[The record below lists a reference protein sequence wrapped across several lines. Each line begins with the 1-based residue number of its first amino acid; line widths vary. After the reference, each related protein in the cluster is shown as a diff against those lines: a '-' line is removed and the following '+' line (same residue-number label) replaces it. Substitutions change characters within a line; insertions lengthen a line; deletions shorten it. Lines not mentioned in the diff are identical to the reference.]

1 MVLRGVLAVAVV
13 IAGVG
18 ISVRF
23 VTEPV
28 SNHGESLAA
37 GTVLA
42 PDPSPASVLP
52 PLSLGSPAHAALRTR
67 RPAALEPPPKPD
79 EATRA
84 RLYQQGMRT
93 ASGDTLSGV
102 LRKAGVSRREAHA
115 AISAL
120 GKLYD
125 PRRMMP
131 GQEITLTFKLGEPG
145 EPGKPGAGNARP
157 GRFMGFSL
165 LPDIK
170 SRVVVARK
178 SDGGFSASQQE
189 RRLIRS
195 QVRIQGAIQSS
206 LFVAADKAGVPPSVL
221 AELIRAYSWDV
232 DFQRD
237 IQPGDVFQ
245 VLFERL
251 LDEQGRVIRA
261 EGIVF
266 ASLTLS
272 GKTHRIYRHE
282 LEDGQVDY
290 FDEAGKSARKALMR
304 TPINGARISSG
315 YGKRRHPIL
324 RYTKMH
330 QGVDFS
336 AAKGTPIYAAGNGT
350 ITRAGRNGAYG
361 KYVRIRHN
369 EKYSTAYAHMSRIA
383 KSARPG
389 KRFKQGDVIGFVGS
403 TGRSTGPHLHYEILR
418 NGRQVNPLKVKMPSG
433 YRLKGK
439 ELDRFQAMR
448 AETDLLFAALKP
460 DLSVASGN

>member
-28 SNHGESLAA
+28 SNHGEAPVEGIAPAA
-37 GTVLA
+37 
-42 PDPSPASVLP
+42 DPSPVSVLL
-52 PLSLGSPAHAALRTR
+52 PLSLGSPAHAALGTR

-84 RLYQQGMRT
+84 RLYQRVLRT

-102 LRKAGVSRREAHA
+102 LRKAGVSGREAHA

-120 GKLYD
+120 GKFYD

-131 GQEITLTFKLGEPG
+131 GQEITLTFKLGEPD
-145 EPGKPGAGNARP
+145 KPGDGNARP

-170 SRVVVARK
+170 SRVVVARQ

-189 RRLIRS
+189 RLLTRN
-195 QVRIQGAIQSS
+195 QVRIQGTIQSS
-206 LFVAADKAGVPPSVL
+206 LFMAADKAGVPPSVL

-237 IQPGDVFQ
+237 IQPGDAFQ

-272 GKTHRIYRHE
+272 GKHHRIYRHE

-315 YGKRRHPIL
+315 YGKRRHPVL

-336 AAKGTPIYAAGNGT
+336 AAKGTPIYAAGDGT

-403 TGRSTGPHLHYEILR
+403 TGRTTGPHLHYEILR

-460 DLSVASGN
+460 DMSVARGN